1 MKKLDMQLSK
11 PPHTSTI
18 AGINVVT
25 PGETN
30 ADENV
35 HSMRVQKLSGQ
46 WKQHLGSAK
55 IAWGKLT
62 QDQLL
67 QTEGRYQK
75 LVGLVEERYAISK
88 MDADKQVRAFMDK
101 HVH

>member
-1 MKKLDMQLSK
+1 MKKSDMQSSNSVR
-11 PPHTSTI
+11 TSTI

-25 PGETN
+25 P
-30 ADENV
+30 ALKDIDDKA

-46 WKQHLGSAK
+46 WKQHVGSAK
-55 IAWGKLT
+55 VAWGKLT

-67 QTEGRYQK
+67 QTEGQYQK
-75 LVGLVEERYAISK
+75 LVGLVQEKYAVTK

-101 HVH
+101 HFG

>member
-1 MKKLDMQLSK
+1 MKKPDMQSANATR
-11 PPHTSTI
+11 TSTI
-18 AGINVVT
+18 AGINIVT
-25 PGETN
+25 PASKGVDDKT
-30 ADENV
+30 

-46 WKQHLGSAK
+46 WKQHVGSAK
-55 IAWGKLT
+55 VAWGKLT

-67 QTEGRYQK
+67 QTEGQYQK
-75 LVGLVEERYAISK
+75 LVGLVEEKYAVTR

>member
-1 MKKLDMQLSK
+1 MKKLDMQLSIA
-11 PPHTSTI
+11 PHTSTI

-25 PGETN
+25 PSAKN
-30 ADENV
+30 SDEKT
-35 HSMRVQKLSGQ
+35 HSMHVQKLSGQ
-46 WKQHLGSAK
+46 WKQYSGAAK

-67 QTEGRYQK
+67 QTEGHYQK
-75 LVGLVEERYAISK
+75 LVGLVEEKYAVSRIE
-88 MDADKQVRAFMDK
+88 ADKQVRAFMAK